1 MSAII
6 TLASTTFVITLFAT
20 TILSD
25 KIYNWL
31 IQTPS
36 LAVTWLLYI
45 LIIVD
50 KSVCKCKH
58 YKYVHVSTYNVDVK
72 KATQP
77 YTDKTTALLT
87 TPPQSSLNWHYPPI
101 CTSSGCILQRCTVS
115 SVSVLRLRRSCSLKT
130 YRQIRFFFITP
141 KNFLCRV

>member
-1 MSAII
+1 MCCNYLIAIATFVTCTTMSAII
-6 TLASTTFVITLFAT
+6 TFVTTMFAIITLGSTTFVITLFAT
-20 TILSD
+20 TFFFE
-25 KIYNWL
+25 YN
-31 IQTPS
+31 IQTDNPN
-36 LAVTWLLYI
+36 TFTRQLYI

-87 TPPQSSLNWHYPPI
+87 T
-101 CTSSGCILQRCTVS
+101 
-115 SVSVLRLRRSCSLKT
+115 SLK
-130 YRQIRFFFITP
+130 
-141 KNFLCRV
+141 VV